1 MEPTDEPLQAAES
14 ADSTSSEPAIP
25 VPPRPATSEADPA
38 PIADPESNTAP
49 EGTAAVAPEP
59 EPEPPSAA
67 EVAAA
72 DTAPDPVIASTVT
85 IPAQDNQ
92 DNTEQEGG
100 GEWNLLVEKI
110 KAWIDSN
117 ALGSLWTQAQLPLR
131 VIGGV
136 ILFVIVS
143 TIYSGILGTINK
155 VPLAPGLLELFGL
168 IWLVN
173 YASSNLV
180 RSSDRKRVIDALGST
195 WNKIVGR

>member
-14 ADSTSSEPAIP
+14 ADSPSSEPASP
-25 VPPRPATSEADPA
+25 VPPTPPTSEADPA
-38 PIADPESNTAP
+38 AIADSESTTPPEDMA
-49 EGTAAVAPEP
+49 APEP
-59 EPEPPSAA
+59 PAA
-67 EVAAA
+67 SEVAAA
-72 DTAPDPVIASTVT
+72 DTASDPVIASTVT
-85 IPAQDNQ
+85 IPAQDN
-92 DNTEQEGG
+92 TEQEGG
-100 GEWNLLVEKI
+100 GEWDLLVEKI
-110 KAWIDSN
+110 KSWIDSN

-131 VIGGV
+131 LIGGV

-143 TIYSGILGTINK
+143 TIYSGILSTINK

-180 RSSDRKRVIDALGST
+180 RSSDRKRVIDALGSS

>member
-14 ADSTSSEPAIP
+14 ADSPSSEPASP
-25 VPPRPATSEADPA
+25 VPPTPPATEADPA
-38 PIADPESNTAP
+38 PTADPESTTAP
-49 EGTAAVAPEP
+49 EATAAPEP
-59 EPEPPSAA
+59 EPPAAA

-85 IPAQDNQ
+85 IPAK
-92 DNTEQEGG
+92 EQSDDGG
-100 GEWNLLVEKI
+100 GEWDLLVEKI

-131 VIGGV
+131 LIGGV
-136 ILFVIVS
+136 ILFVLVS
-143 TIYSGILGTINK
+143 TIYGGILGTINK
-155 VPLAPGLLELFGL
+155 VPLAPGLLELFGV

-180 RSSDRKRVIDALGST
+180 RSSDRKRVIDAVGST

>member
-14 ADSTSSEPAIP
+14 ADTTASQSAVPVPPTPPATEPAIEP
-25 VPPRPATSEADPA
+25 EADSDTDPVMEAEPAPAAPLESAAVPPTVE
-38 PIADPESNTAP
+38 TK
-49 EGTAAVAPEP
+49 
-59 EPEPPSAA
+59 
-67 EVAAA
+67 
-72 DTAPDPVIASTVT
+72 PDPVITSTVT
-85 IPAQDNQ
+85 IPAQEASTD
-92 DNTEQEGG
+92 EG
-100 GEWNLLVEKI
+100 GEWDLLVEKI
-110 KAWIDSN
+110 KAWFDSN
-117 ALGSLWTQAQLPLR
+117 QLGSLWNQAQLPLR
-131 VIGGV
+131 LIGGV

-155 VPLAPGLLELFGL
+155 VPLAPGLLELFGV

>member
-1 MEPTDEPLQAAES
+1 MEPTDEPRQAAEPADNPEIPS
-14 ADSTSSEPAIP
+14 ATP
-25 VPPRPATSEADPA
+25 VPPATPASEAELA
-38 PIADPESNTAP
+38 PIPNPESTTAP
-49 EGTAAVAPEP
+49 EVTAAPEL
-59 EPEPPSAA
+59 EPPAVA

-85 IPAQDNQ
+85 IPAK
-92 DNTEQEGG
+92 EQSDDGG
-100 GEWNLLVEKI
+100 GEWDLLVEKI

-131 VIGGV
+131 LIGGV
-136 ILFVIVS
+136 ILFVLVS
-143 TIYSGILGTINK
+143 TIYGGILGTINK
-155 VPLAPGLLELFGL
+155 VPLAPGLLELFGV

>member
-14 ADSTSSEPAIP
+14 ADSPSSEPASP
-25 VPPRPATSEADPA
+25 VPPTPPATEADPA
-38 PIADPESNTAP
+38 PRADPESTTAP
-49 EGTAAVAPEP
+49 EATAAHEP
-59 EPEPPSAA
+59 EPEPPAAA
-67 EVAAA
+67 EA

-85 IPAQDNQ
+85 IPAQDN
-92 DNTEQEGG
+92 TEQDGG
-100 GEWNLLVEKI
+100 GEWDLLVEKI

-155 VPLAPGLLELFGL
+155 VPLAPGLLELFGV